1 MSDKL
6 NTQFIKISNP
16 AWGPVGARMCVGS
29 EWRLASGKKM
39 PKHERLNLKI
49 KGLSFKSEK
58 EKLNVRM
65 CACLYPSQ
73 LLHPWEKDKG
83 LTSDT
88 RKSKQSCAHTH
99 SQQSYLEAQLLLP
112 VATASYIDFH
122 PEELRRRYGEE
133 KKCEREKLLIGMQW
147 IKWTTYNAVPVD
159 KRNLT

>member
-6 NTQFIKISNP
+6 NTPFIKISNP

-29 EWRLASGKKM
+29 GWRLASGKKM

-65 CACLYPSQ
+65 CACFYPSQ

-88 RKSKQSCAHTH
+88 RKSKQSCIYTHTH
-99 SQQSYLEAQLLLP
+99 TFTAVLFRSSAVIASGNSIIYRFP
-112 VATASYIDFH
+112 PRGIATAIQRGK
-122 PEELRRRYGEE
+122 EMR
-133 KKCEREKLLIGMQW
+133 ERETFDWHAM
-147 IKWTTYNAVPVD
+147 D
-159 KRNLT
+159 KVNYL